1 MTDKLCTGCNLN
13 HIHNDARPII
23 LTHNK
28 KPFQDYATLET
39 EVKRLMLAPGQA
51 AIGYY
56 VDPTAEDGLSSV
68 IVVGSLESGCFP
80 EIFKSAHQIDDLV
93 DYFNRLIE
101 TQTSDMQQLGED
113 LREQIINEVTILN
126 NTTIQ
131 ELKTI
136 MNSSLSEQNARFI
149 VEMDDFKDDVNQ
161 RLDASIT
168 DVITRLND
176 SVSEINQTIQ
186 TVVSTQQQKNEEL
199 TQTIQDTKEEINEHI
214 DSSVESINQ
223 RIDEL
228 TSSTSQDA
236 DSIRNYIDQEID
248 TLD

>member
-13 HIHNDARPII
+13 HIHNESNGLIAV
-23 LTHNK
+23 HNK
-28 KPFQDYATLET
+28 VVFENWNEAEIAIKSKILH
-39 EVKRLMLAPGQA
+39 PGEIMVCYYRDPEA
-51 AIGYY
+51 DDAI
-56 VDPTAEDGLSSV
+56 ASV
-68 IVVGSLESGCFP
+68 IVTGPIQQGGYNEV
-80 EIFKSAHQIDDLV
+80 FKSAHQIDDLV

-131 ELKTI
+131 ELRTI

-199 TQTIQDTKEEINEHI
+199 TQTIQSTKEEINEHI

>member
-149 VEMDDFKDDVNQ
+149 VEMDDFGSGYSSLNVLKDMPIDV
-161 RLDASIT
+161 L
-168 DVITRLND
+168 
-176 SVSEINQTIQ
+176 
-186 TVVSTQQQKNEEL
+186 K
-199 TQTIQDTKEEINEHI
+199 I
-214 DSSVESINQ
+214 DMGFVKGVESDEKTMKVLHNVINMSTDLNIVSLTEGVETKAQ
-223 RIDEL
+223 FDIL
-228 TSSTSQDA
+228 TSMGCKLFQGYYFAKPMPVEEFQTRYT
-236 DSIRNYIDQEID
+236 I
-248 TLD
+248 